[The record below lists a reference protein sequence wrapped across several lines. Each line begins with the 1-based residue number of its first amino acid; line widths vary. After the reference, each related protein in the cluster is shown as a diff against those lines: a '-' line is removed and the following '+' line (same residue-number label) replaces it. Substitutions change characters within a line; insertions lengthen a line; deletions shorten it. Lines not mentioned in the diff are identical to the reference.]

1 MKRKNIILILFIT
14 SILTAIVISGYRLY
28 NKIYLPNVT
37 VPQGTTVL
45 FIPTGSEFEEVVT
58 RLNQQHLLIDTSSFH
73 WMARRT
79 GYDGKVKPGKYLIK
93 DGMSNKD
100 LVAMLKSG
108 RQDPVKVV
116 FHNLRLKEQLAGVV
130 ARQIEADS
138 LSLIRLFGDSSFP
151 GRVGLNSENSLS
163 LFIPNTYE
171 FYWNTSAEKFMER
184 MTKEYIKFWNEQ
196 RMSLLSRT
204 GLSRS
209 EVSVLASIVEQET
222 RMNDEKP
229 IVAGV
234 YLNRLRKNWRLEA
247 DPTLIYATRDFGA
260 RRVLN
265 IHKEVNSP
273 YNTYKYMGLPPGPI
287 CMPSIASIDAV
298 LNFQEHEFMF
308 FCARDDFSGYHSF
321 ARTYGEHMVNAQ
333 KFRNELNRRNIRS

>member
-1 MKRKNIILILFIT
+1 MKRKSLILLLIITTILI
-14 SILTAIVISGYRLY
+14 AIVISGYRLY
-28 NKIYLPNVT
+28 YKIYLPNVT
-37 VPQGTTVL
+37 VPQGKTVL
-45 FIPTGSEFEEVVT
+45 FIPTGSDFEEVVE
-58 RLNQQHLLIDTSSFH
+58 RLNQQHLLLDTSSFR
-73 WMARRT
+73 WMARQS
-79 GYDGKVKPGKYLIK
+79 GYDSKVKSGKYLVK
-93 DGMSNKD
+93 DGMSNKE
-100 LVAMLKSG
+100 LVTMLRSG
-108 RQDPVKVV
+108 RQEPVKVV

-130 ARQIEADS
+130 AKQIEADS
-138 LSLIRLFGDSSFP
+138 LSLIRLISDSTYT
-151 GRVGLNSENSLS
+151 GRVGLNAENALS

-171 FYWNTSAEKFMER
+171 FYWNTSPENFLER
-184 MTKEYIKFWNEQ
+184 MTKEYITFWNEQ
-196 RMSLLSRT
+196 RMSKLSRT

-234 YLNRLRKNWRLEA
+234 YLNRLRKNWKLEA

-265 IHKEVNSP
+265 IHKEINSP
-273 YNTYKYMGLPPGPI
+273 YNTYKYTGLPPGPI

-298 LNFQEHEFMF
+298 LNYQEHEYMF

-321 ARTYGEHMVNAQ
+321 ARTYGEHVVNAQ